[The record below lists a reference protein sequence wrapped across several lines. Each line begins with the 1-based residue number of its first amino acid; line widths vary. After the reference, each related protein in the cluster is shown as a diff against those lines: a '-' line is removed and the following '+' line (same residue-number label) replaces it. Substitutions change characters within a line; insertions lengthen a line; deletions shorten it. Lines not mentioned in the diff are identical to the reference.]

1 MPEKESQNAI
11 EIEELKFSIRGII
24 MQNETT
30 ATNQGIILAN
40 IENVVKATLEQ
51 AKKTNGRVTELENET
66 SIIRLFK
73 KHKYVL
79 ALVLIGFFKI
89 YEMIPLNELFNKL
102 LKLIF

>member
-1 MPEKESQNAI
+1 MKDLSRD
-11 EIEELKFSIRGII
+11 EIEHEIFQEQLKGII
-24 MQNETT
+24 AQTE
-30 ATNQGIILAN
+30 AN
-40 IENVVKATLEQ
+40 FQVMAMTLETIKETGIRTLKQ
-51 AKKTNGRVTELENET
+51 AEITNGRVTELEKET
-66 SIIRLFK
+66 AIIRLFK